1 MDSRLEKIS
10 EQEKVRNI
18 KIFKDF
24 ANDIKLVVMDADGVL
39 TDGKIY
45 QGLDGIQIKAF
56 NSKDGMGIRLLQK
69 YNIILAILSGGS
81 SEPISKRAESLGIK
95 ILKFGVEDKLDAL
108 IKLQEELKIMPR
120 ETVFLGDD
128 INDLPVI
135 SRVRLFATP
144 RDGHAA
150 CKEKAN
156 WIGQFE
162 GGNGFVREFSDYLIF
177 ARGLNPHIPL
187 KTSNAF

>member
-1 MDSRLEKIS
+1 MDIKSKDKILE
-10 EQEKVRNI
+10 V
-18 KIFKDF
+18 FKDF
-24 ANDIKLVVMDADGVL
+24 AQEIKLVVMDVDGVL

-45 QGLDGIQIKAF
+45 QGIGDTYIKAF

-69 YNIILAILSGGS
+69 YDLKIALLTGGS
-81 SEPISKRAESLGIK
+81 GEVISKRAKGLDIE

-108 IKLQEELKIMPR
+108 TTLQNELKIYPS

-135 SRVRLFATP
+135 SKVRFFATP
-144 RDGHAA
+144 SDGHPS
-150 CKEKAN
+150 CKLHAN
-156 WIGQFE
+156 WIGQFK

-177 ARGLNPHIPL
+177 GKGLNPYLPL
-187 KTSNAF
+187 KTSN